1 MSMPKAFDRCVRRKG
16 RVRTLKLSGGRYRR
30 ICYIGGKSYLGHVK
44 TKKKGKK

>member
-1 MSMPKAFDRCVRRKG
+1 MPKAFDNCIKRGG
-16 RVRTLKLSGGRYRR
+16 RVRTLTLSRNRYRR